1 LIKTGK
7 GRVSNNFFFFFF
19 KKKKRK
25 GKDKE
30 KKKKKIKN
38 STENV
43 APLDFARSA
52 IRDMDRVVV

>member
-7 GRVSNNFFFFFF
+7 GRVSN
-19 KKKKRK
+19 KKKKKK
-25 GKDKE
+25 GKGQRE